1 MAKATERTPMAS
13 VEPVTELDRRF
24 SSGDALPTTWSAG
37 REALAQ
43 AQAFWLSTVCPDGR
57 PHVTTLLAVWL
68 EPALYFCT
76 GPAERKA
83 RNLARNP
90 NCVLTAGHSALE
102 GLDVVV
108 EGRAVSIT
116 DRLELRNVADAYEA
130 KYAGRFT
137 EPTGTWFGLGD
148 QIRRGDALV
157 YRVAPSTAFGFA
169 KDTFGQTCW
178 RFPQT
183 NGSIR

>member
-1 MAKATERTPMAS
+1 MAS

-24 SSGDALPTTWSAG
+24 SAADALATTWSAA
-37 REALAQ
+37 REGLEQ
-43 AQAFWLSTVCPDGR
+43 AQVFWLSTVRPDGR

-76 GPAERKA
+76 GPDERKA
-83 RNLARNP
+83 RNLVQNP

-102 GLDVVV
+102 GLDLVV

-116 DRLELRNVADAYEA
+116 DRLELRNVAAAYEM
-130 KYAGRFT
+130 KYAKRFT

-157 YRVAPSTAFGFA
+157 YRVAPATAFGFA
-169 KDTFGQTCW
+169 KGTFGQTCW
-178 RFPQT
+178 RFPQP
-183 NGSIR
+183 NWSI